1 MLLCLVF
8 YAIICAMKKI
18 KCEAKEIY
26 RNKKTNMIY
35 ATKEDAEHDVNNP
48 NTDTRQEDIVTDVNI
63 IIPPE
68 ALSLESD
75 TKNDN

>member
-1 MLLCLVF
+1 
-8 YAIICAMKKI
+8 MKKI
-18 KCEAKEIY
+18 KCEANEIY
-26 RNKKTNMIY
+26 RNKKTNIIY